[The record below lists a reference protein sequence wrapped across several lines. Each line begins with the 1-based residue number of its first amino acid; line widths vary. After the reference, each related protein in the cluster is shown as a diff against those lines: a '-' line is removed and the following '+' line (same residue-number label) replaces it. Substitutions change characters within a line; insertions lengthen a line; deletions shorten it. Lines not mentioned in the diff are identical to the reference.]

1 MAAIDPQPRVQLVG
15 LLFKTAMPMLARA
28 TAGGAP
34 PRPQE
39 KEALLARIEEGAWSL
54 GPEIFDGWDLPDWE
68 EDVLELAP
76 VRALL
81 DAAVSSVVSA
91 RQA

>member
-1 MAAIDPQPRVQLVG
+1 MADFDPQPRVQLIG

-28 TAGGAP
+28 LGPGAP

-39 KEALLARIEEGAWSL
+39 KEALLARLEEGAWSL
-54 GPEIFDGWDLPDWE
+54 GPEVYDGWDLPDWE
-68 EDVLELAP
+68 DDVLELAP

-81 DAAVSSVVSA
+81 DAAVAAAASA
-91 RQA
+91 RPA